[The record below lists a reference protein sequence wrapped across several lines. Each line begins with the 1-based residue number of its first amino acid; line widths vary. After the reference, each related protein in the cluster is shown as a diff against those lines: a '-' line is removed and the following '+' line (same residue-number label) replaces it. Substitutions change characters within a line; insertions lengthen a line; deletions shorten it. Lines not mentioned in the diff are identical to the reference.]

1 MADLRAFDDVYRTVN
16 THRILLMIEFCR
28 QLSFARGVLPA
39 FLVLGCLSLNAPSAP
54 SEQTGVVARA
64 MHYNGNDYPFAV
76 YVPSTYKS
84 GTALPALLL
93 VHGAGGNGWD
103 FIENWRAFAEA
114 KRIILVAP
122 TLDESAAA
130 ETQVPQVF
138 PRIMDTVQ
146 SEWSVDP
153 KRRYLFGYS
162 AGGYFVY
169 DAALLNADYFAAAG
183 VFAAVIQP
191 DYDGIVSEAKR
202 KTAIAIYLG
211 DRDPYFTFAQGRRTR
226 DLLVAGGIDVHYV
239 ELPNQDHNYPAASAS
254 VNADVWKYLE
264 AHPLR

>member
-1 MADLRAFDDVYRTVN
+1 M
-16 THRILLMIEFCR
+16 MIEHCR
-28 QLSFARGVLPA
+28 QLGFGRAALAASL
-39 FLVLGCLSLNAPSAP
+39 LLGCVNLSESAAPGEVTA
-54 SEQTGVVARA
+54 GGAVVARV

-76 YVPSTYKS
+76 YVPSTYAS

-93 VHGAGGNGWD
+93 VHGAGGNGPN
-103 FIENWRAFAEA
+103 FLENWRTFAES
-114 KRIILVAP
+114 KGIILVAP
-122 TLDESAAA
+122 TLDESAEA

-138 PRIMDTVQ
+138 PRIMDAVQ

-153 KRRYLFGYS
+153 QRRYLFGYS

-169 DAALLNADYFAAAG
+169 DAALLNSDYFAAAG

-202 KTAIAIYLG
+202 KTAIAIYIG
-211 DRDPYFTFAQGRRTR
+211 DSDPYFSFAQGRRTR

-239 ELPNQDHNYPAASAS
+239 ELANQDHNYPAVSAAI
-254 VNADVWKYLE
+254 NADVWKYLE